1 MAKATSQTKSKL
13 KSNKASLRLVSSKN
27 EKTIGFLN
35 LTDEF
40 TQKVLGVPVN
50 KVTADMLEDIKIESI
65 VDRANLVITDH
76 TVEKEIDPEEY

>member
-1 MAKATSQTKSKL
+1 MAKATTQTKS

-40 TQKVLGVPVN
+40 TQKALGVPVN
-50 KVTADMLEDIKIESI
+50 KVTAEMLEDIKIDDI
-65 VDRANLVITDH
+65 VGRANLIITDH
-76 TVEKEIDPEEY
+76 TQTKEIDPEEY